1 MIRKLKNLGHL
12 LEAIIANIVN
22 GFPGR
27 KITIVGVT
35 GTDGKTTTTSIISH
49 ILNSA
54 GRKTAMITTVG
65 AYIDG
70 KMQDTGFHVTTPSA
84 FAIQKFLRQAVISGQ
99 EFAVIE
105 TSSHGIDQ
113 NRIWG
118 IPYKVAAI
126 TNITHEHLDYHGTFQ
141 DYAETKFRFLSSALA
156 CVLNMDDK
164 TVTSFQPR
172 LRNKVI
178 TYSRNQSA
186 DYNLQ
191 NYPYESRLFGSF
203 NQSNALAAIAC
214 CKELGLS
221 DEQIR
226 SGLATFTAPAGRQ
239 QIVWDQE
246 FKVMVDFAHTPNSI
260 ENLLREAKKTNP
272 KRLVHLFGAPGRRDQ
287 AKRPLMGQAS
297 ARYADIVIVAPDD
310 PRDEKIS
317 DINTQVKSGI
327 GNNFIA
333 GKNLFEFDDRH
344 KAIEFAFNKALPGDF
359 IVLTGKGHEPTLALA
374 DGEVPWNEGKI
385 VQEILNKNKKTPER

>member
-1 MIRKLKNLGHL
+1 MIRKLKNIGHL
-12 LEAIIANIVN
+12 LEAIVANIVN

-27 KITIVGVT
+27 RITVVGVT
-35 GTDGKTTTTSIISH
+35 GTDGKTTTTSIIYH

-54 GRKTAMITTVG
+54 GRKSAMITTVG
-65 AYIDG
+65 AYIGG

-84 FAIQKFLRQAVISGQ
+84 FAIQKFLRQAVTSEH

-141 DYAETKFRFLSSALA
+141 AYIETKFRFLSSAVA
-156 CVLNMDDK
+156 CVLNMDDE
-164 TVTSFQPR
+164 TVASFKPR
-172 LRNKVI
+172 LRNKTI
-178 TYSRNQSA
+178 TYSRERSA

-214 CKELGLS
+214 CKELGLT

-226 SGLATFTAPAGRQ
+226 SGLATFTSPAGRQ
-239 QIVWDQE
+239 QMVWDQD

-260 ENLLREAKKTNP
+260 ENVLREAKKTNP
-272 KRLVHLFGAPGRRDQ
+272 KRLVHLFGAPGRRDV

-297 ARYADIVIVAPDD
+297 ARYADIIIVAPDD

-317 DINTQVKSGI
+317 DINMQVKSGI
-327 GNNFIA
+327 GNGFVA
-333 GKNLFEFDDRH
+333 GKNLFEFTDRR
-344 KAIEFAFNKALPGDF
+344 KALEYALSQALPGDF

-374 DGEVPWNEGKI
+374 KGEVPWNESKI
-385 VQEILNKNKKTPER
+385 VQEILSENKKTLER